1 MNALTR
7 GSLYTLGISA
17 VCVGL
22 GLLDAATG
30 IVGRVAPTEA
40 HAFAWLAIIVVCAM
54 IARSYARSG
63 ARLPDIGR
71 MATPRTKTRYAK
83 RTRRYV

>member
-17 VCVGL
+17 VCLGL
-22 GLLDAATG
+22 GLLDKATG
-30 IVGRVAPTEA
+30 IVGMVAPTEA
-40 HAFAWLAIIVVCAM
+40 HAFGWFAVIVVCTM

-71 MATPRTKTRYAK
+71 MATPRSRPRYAQ
-83 RTRRYV
+83 RTRRHI

>member
-17 VCVGL
+17 VCIGL

-40 HAFAWLAIIVVCAM
+40 HAFGWLCIVTVCVM

-63 ARLPDIGR
+63 ARLPNVRGWA
-71 MATPRTKTRYAK
+71 MPQQK
-83 RTRRYV
+83 RAYGKRVRRYI